1 MRAPEPAWPIWL
13 YYFGVERVEGAIAR
27 ITAGGGTVLH
37 GPSEVPGGALIVRA
51 RDPEGAAFALV
62 GPA

>member
-1 MRAPEPAWPIWL
+1 MWL
-13 YYFGVERVEGAIAR
+13 YYFGVESVEGAIAR

-37 GPSEVPGGALIVRA
+37 GPGEVPGGAPIAQA